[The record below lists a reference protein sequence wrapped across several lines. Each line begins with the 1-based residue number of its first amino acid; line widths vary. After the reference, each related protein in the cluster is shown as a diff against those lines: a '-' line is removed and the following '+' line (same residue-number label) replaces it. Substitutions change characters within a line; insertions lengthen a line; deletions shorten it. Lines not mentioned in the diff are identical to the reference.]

1 MYRTIFDDL
10 YKLNKEFN
18 RLFNTNPN
26 QRGYSYFPEVNIY
39 ENQDE
44 YVLVGRIPG
53 VDKNDLNISFK
64 DNSIKI
70 EGEKKA
76 PVNEEASYHLKE
88 RRYGKFE
95 RNFSLHDKID
105 VEKTVAEVKNG
116 ILIVNIPKSPDS
128 QPKTITIK

>member
-44 YVLVGRIPG
+44 
-53 VDKNDLNISFK
+53 
-64 DNSIKI
+64 
-70 EGEKKA
+70 
-76 PVNEEASYHLKE
+76 
-88 RRYGKFE
+88 
-95 RNFSLHDKID
+95 
-105 VEKTVAEVKNG
+105 
-116 ILIVNIPKSPDS
+116 
-128 QPKTITIK
+128 